1 MDRSAPATVVG
12 FVVCRAVCASTFRF
26 IVCIGSRLVSKWDF
40 APDVHQPE
48 VFSDRG
54 LRRNECEDWIWL
66 GR

>member
-1 MDRSAPATVVG
+1 
-12 FVVCRAVCASTFRF
+12 VVCRAVCASTFRF